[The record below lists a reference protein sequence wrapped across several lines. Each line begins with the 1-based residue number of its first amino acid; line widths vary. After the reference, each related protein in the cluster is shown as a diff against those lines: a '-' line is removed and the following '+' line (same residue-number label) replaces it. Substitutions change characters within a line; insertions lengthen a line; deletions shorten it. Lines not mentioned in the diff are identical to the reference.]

1 MFRMH
6 KREALRRVDESAEE
20 GDIVTHT
27 ENYQDKRHHNSQT
40 ITRSQEPY
48 SCARSSRPNQNGMRK
63 GRTLVSNTNIRQDPV
78 QTHVLHGIEET
89 KNYALHRD
97 SMPKNANDVPR
108 DTKPTEPNQN
118 ENVIEVFIRESIRSE
133 IVRAKPAEYKCFDA
147 VVVYDSRDYDY
158 VLQFKS
164 FIESLTKEIP
174 VPDIIRIELFD
185 SEQFAQSKIQVIVDI
200 LSRSCIVFFY
210 LSQNSNTPYFN
221 LFCEEA
227 TARTFLESHETG
239 TEMLPNSILKP
250 VHSSPKFQRNYKT
263 PPGFLALQSIDWF
276 DRESPFT
283 REKVITVLKEAVV
296 VRKRKEIDANV
307 KRNFKYAHE
316 LQKKLDL
323 SS

>member
-158 VLQFKS
+158 
-164 FIESLTKEIP
+164 
-174 VPDIIRIELFD
+174 
-185 SEQFAQSKIQVIVDI
+185 SKISKKI
-200 LSRSCIVFFY
+200 
-210 LSQNSNTPYFN
+210 QNAPGIF
-221 LFCEEA
+221 
-227 TARTFLESHETG
+227 
-239 TEMLPNSILKP
+239 SIAKL
-250 VHSSPKFQRNYKT
+250 
-263 PPGFLALQSIDWF
+263 DWF